1 MYRNESLVKTCN
13 LIIVVLFIVLLI
25 CFISGGI
32 VKSLDVGYSFG
43 DGFFSPKTVL
53 DAFQLKVDSLFDN
66 IYSF

>member
-43 DGFFSPKTVL
+43 DGFFFSKNCT
-53 DAFQLKVDSLFDN
+53 
-66 IYSF
+66 